1 MNTYNTAVDVQ
12 ISNKRSLF
20 TVDGTFLEVAE
31 QLFVFIFLLDENC
44 GSLSCLAIIIVL
56 GGLTYNLLTLL
67 DF

>member
-20 TVDGTFLEVAE
+20 TVDGTFLPFA
-31 QLFVFIFLLDENC
+31 FIFLLEENC
-44 GSLSCLAIIIVL
+44 GSLSCLPIIIVL

>member
-20 TVDGTFLEVAE
+20 TVDGTFLP
-31 QLFVFIFLLDENC
+31 FVFIFLLEENC